1 MSAAATSASRG
12 WGAAPAARA
21 RIVLGLLGLLVLLAG
36 CASTP
41 RENLYTL
48 SAVAPQRAGGASQDS
63 GIVVLVES
71 ANVPELVDRPQFVIS
86 AGDSRM
92 SLLEQ
97 QRWAEPLKSQI
108 ARTVALNLGR
118 LLGSSR
124 VSTKL
129 LAGGG
134 DAGYRVNLDVQRF
147 ESRPGDAVSL
157 EVLWTVRRGMAPEVT
172 SGRSIVREAALA
184 PGYDALVAAHDR
196 ALATISGEIAAAIRK

>member
-1 MSAAATSASRG
+1 MSAAPVSALRG
-12 WGAAPAARA
+12 AGAAPAVRA
-21 RIVLGLLGLLVLLAG
+21 RLALGLVVLLAG

-41 RENLYTL
+41 SETLYTL
-48 SAVAPQRAGGASQDS
+48 SAVAPQNTDGARQDS

-97 QRWAEPLKSQI
+97 QRWAEPLKAQI
-108 ARTVALNLGR
+108 ARIVALNLGR
-118 LLGSSR
+118 LLGSAR

-157 EVLWTVRRGMAPEVT
+157 EVLWTVRRGAAPEVT
-172 SGRSIVREAALA
+172 SGRSNVREPIGA

-196 ALATISGEIAAAIRK
+196 ALAAISREIAAAIRQ

>member
-1 MSAAATSASRG
+1 MSVAPVPAVRG
-12 WGAAPAARA
+12 AGVVPAVRVRLA
-21 RIVLGLLGLLVLLAG
+21 LGLLLLLAG

-48 SAVAPQRAGGASQDS
+48 SAVAPQHAGAANQDS
-63 GIVVLVES
+63 GLVVLVEP
-71 ANVPELVDRPQFVIS
+71 VTIPELVDRPQFVLS
-86 AGDSRM
+86 AGDSRV

-97 QRWAEPLKSQI
+97 QRWAEPLKAQI
-108 ARTVALNLGR
+108 ARIVALNLGR
-118 LLGSSR
+118 LLGSAR

-157 EVLWTVRRGMAPEVT
+157 EVLWTVRRGSAPEVT
-172 SGRSIVREAALA
+172 SGRSAVREAAGA

-196 ALATISGEIAAAIRK
+196 ALAAISAEIAAAIRK

>member
-1 MSAAATSASRG
+1 MSAAATSLSRG
-12 WGAAPAARA
+12 SGAAQAGRA
-21 RIVLGLLGLLVLLAG
+21 MLVAGLLVLLAG

-41 RENLYTL
+41 GENLYTL
-48 SAVAPQRAGGASQDS
+48 SAVAPQSTDGAKQDS
-63 GIVVLVES
+63 GLVVLVEPV
-71 ANVPELVDRPQFVIS
+71 AVPELVDRPQFVLS
-86 AGDSRM
+86 AGDSRV

-97 QRWAEPLKSQI
+97 QRWAEPLKAQI
-108 ARTVALNLGR
+108 ARIVALNLGR
-118 LLGSSR
+118 LLGSAR

-157 EVLWTVRRGMAPEVT
+157 EVLWTVRRGAAPEVT
-172 SGRSIVREAALA
+172 SGRSNVREPIGA

-196 ALATISGEIAAAIRK
+196 ALAAISREIAAAIRQ

>member
-1 MSAAATSASRG
+1 MSAAATSLSRG
-12 WGAAPAARA
+12 SGAAQAGRA
-21 RIVLGLLGLLVLLAG
+21 MLVAGLLVLLAG

-41 RENLYTL
+41 SETLYTL
-48 SAVAPQRAGGASQDS
+48 SAVAPQNTDGAKQDS

-118 LLGSSR
+118 LLGSAR

-147 ESRPGDAVSL
+147 ESRPGDTVSL
-157 EVLWTVRRGMAPEVT
+157 EVLWTVRRGAAPEVT
-172 SGRSIVREAALA
+172 SGRSSVREPLGA

-196 ALATISGEIAAAIRK
+196 ALAAISREIAAAIRQ